1 MYLICFDWFNFC
13 LFYILHTACHQ
24 RQEGNQK
31 KSKII
36 FIFCLMYCSL
46 GHLPT
51 IIKQK
56 QKQKKKHRHNY
67 NYNYNYKNLNK
78 LYKIQII

>member
-13 LFYILHTACHQ
+13 LFYIQPVTK
-24 RQEGNQK
+24 GK
-31 KSKII
+31 KETKKKAKL
-36 FIFCLMYCSL
+36 FLFFCLMYCSL